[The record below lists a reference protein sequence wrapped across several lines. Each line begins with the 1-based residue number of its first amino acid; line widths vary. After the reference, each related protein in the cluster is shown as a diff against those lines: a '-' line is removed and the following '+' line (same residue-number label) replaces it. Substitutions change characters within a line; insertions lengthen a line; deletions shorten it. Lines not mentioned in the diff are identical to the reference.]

1 METQEKLTE
10 KIKQLKAAAKNEH
23 TFNEFKIQN
32 YFEKLLTGYS
42 ASIIVEL
49 NLHEIRVKITTA
61 KACLDPFHNTSFTL
75 TYESKYDFSND
86 KYLPARLEMN
96 VGTCITFDVK
106 DDKEYIDKIKTM
118 SIVLDHTSE
127 IESLF
132 ASIDTSAQKEYNEA
146 IKDFNA
152 MIYWV
157 NIHPAAKVQLTAKN
171 LFEGLAFYNK
181 GKTKNGVDFYWKARI
196 VGITSQYVRIKAK
209 GVTSCVQY
217 NSEHQNSLH
226 SIIYTEELGS
236 VEKYRLID
244 SINNVP
250 NLYIFD
256 LFDFNSIKEIK
267 SIKTTDT
274 PEDFI
279 EKVDI

>member
-10 KIKQLKAAAKNEH
+10 KIKQLKVAAQNEH

-32 YFEKLLTGYS
+32 YFEELLTGYP
-42 ASIIVEL
+42 ASVIVEL
-49 NLHEIRVKITTA
+49 DPHEICVKINTA
-61 KACLDPFHNTSFTL
+61 KACLYPFHDASFTL
-75 TYESKYDFSND
+75 TYESEYDCFSD
-86 KYLPARLEMN
+86 KYLPARLKMN
-96 VGTCITFDVK
+96 VGACITFDVK
-106 DDKEYIDKIKTM
+106 DDKEYINKIKTM
-118 SIVLDHTSE
+118 SIVLDHISE

-146 IKDFNA
+146 IKDFNG

-157 NIHPAAKVQLTAKN
+157 DIHPAAKVQLTAKN
-171 LFEGLAFYNK
+171 IFEGLVFYNK
-181 GKTKNGVDFYWKARI
+181 GKTKNGVDFYWKAKI

-226 SIIYTEELGS
+226 SFIYTEELGR

-244 SINNVP
+244 NINNVP

-267 SIKTTDT
+267 SINTADT
-274 PEDFI
+274 PEEFI